1 MAEKPTVIYEA
12 RTMPEAQRLKEL
24 LAEAGIAA
32 VLVDADLQEAP
43 GSDVWGLVAP
53 IRVAVDEPYAEAA
66 RWIAMGFDS
75 LVAAQATVEAQQR
88 AAAEAEARRKEAERE
103 EREAFESAGPASW
116 PRCPGCQTPRL
127 SRCPTCQT
135 CGSEFSPGEMPAGT
149 AAAEPLVLCP
159 ECDEPFVPE
168 YARRCHECG
177 HEFPD
182 GFDLFGGPPSEGFNW
197 RVLVA
202 IAALVAIFAG
212 VLAYF
217 AYLLP

>member
-24 LAEAGIAA
+24 LAEAGIAG
-32 VLVDADLQEAP
+32 VLVDADLQEAS
-43 GSDVWGLVAP
+43 GSDVWGLPVP

-66 RWIAMGFDS
+66 RWIAMGLDS
-75 LVAAQATVEAQQR
+75 LVAAQAAAAAQQR

-103 EREAFESAGPASW
+103 EREAFEPAGPASW

-127 SRCPTCQT
+127 SRCPACQT
-135 CGSEFSPGEMPAGT
+135 CGSEFSPAEMPTDT

-182 GFDLFGGPPSEGFNW
+182 GFDPSGGPPPDTFNW

-202 IAALVAIFAG
+202 IVALVAVVAVVI
-212 VLAYF
+212 AYF

>member
-1 MAEKPTVIYEA
+1 
-12 RTMPEAQRLKEL
+12 MPEAQRLKEL
-24 LAEAGIAA
+24 LAEAGIAG

-53 IRVAVDEPYAEAA
+53 IQVAVDEPYAEAA

-75 LVAAQATVEAQQR
+75 LVAAQAARGAQQR

-103 EREAFESAGPASW
+103 ERAAFEPAGPASW

-127 SRCPTCQT
+127 SRCPACQT
-135 CGSEFSPGEMPAGT
+135 RASEFSPAEMPAGT
-149 AAAEPLVLCP
+149 EAAEPLVLCP

-182 GFDLFGGPPSEGFNW
+182 GFDPSGGPPPDTFNW
-197 RVLVA
+197 RVLVT
-202 IAALVAIFAG
+202 IVALVAVVAVVI
-212 VLAYF
+212 AYF
-217 AYLLP
+217 AYLLS